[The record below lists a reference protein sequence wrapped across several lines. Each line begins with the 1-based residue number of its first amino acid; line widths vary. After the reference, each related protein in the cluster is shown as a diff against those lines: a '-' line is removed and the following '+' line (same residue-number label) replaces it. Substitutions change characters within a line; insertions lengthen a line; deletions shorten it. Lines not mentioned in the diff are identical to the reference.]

1 MKLIVSAPPFVK
13 RGITTATIQRA
24 VVAALAP
31 SVVVAVY
38 VLGFRAL
45 AVFGVSIGS
54 AVAAEIV
61 IRLISGRDL
70 RRMDGGAV
78 ITGILLALLLPY
90 TVPLWIPMVGAIFA
104 IAIVKEAFG
113 GSGNNIFNPA
123 LAGWIFIMMAW
134 AVHTS
139 TIPGLVYPHPLIN
152 YNAVRLAETSPVAI
166 MVPPLFLMIIKY
178 IDWRAPF
185 SYLVST
191 LIFLLLFKQDMAFVV
206 TGIYTL
212 AVFLFVSD
220 PVTTPVTK
228 KGRLL
233 FGTGCGLLT
242 VLYANYANFVE
253 GIGLSILLMNAITPL
268 LDRFTM
274 PKPKVAE
281 NLYEDLR

>member
-13 RGITTATIQRA
+13 KGCSTAAIQGA

-31 SVVVAVY
+31 SVIVSAY

-54 AVAAEIV
+54 AVVTEIV
-61 IRLISGRDL
+61 IRLISRRDL